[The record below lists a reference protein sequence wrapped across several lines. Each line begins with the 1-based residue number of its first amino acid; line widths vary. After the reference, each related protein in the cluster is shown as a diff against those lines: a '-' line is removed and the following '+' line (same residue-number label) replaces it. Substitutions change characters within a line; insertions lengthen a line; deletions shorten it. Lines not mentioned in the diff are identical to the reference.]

1 MFRYDRAVPRPKTHD
16 EALRGKLLDRAG
28 QLLAAQGPGAL
39 GLRGLAQDVGT
50 STTAVY
56 SLFGGKPGLL
66 RELYLEAFRRFGR
79 WQAAVPVTADPAHD
93 LTELGLAYRAAAL
106 ADPNLYPV
114 LFSSLELDFEPDEET
129 IAAAMSTLAPL
140 LAVVRRGIEAGV
152 FAAESAE
159 ELANSA
165 WGLTHGLVSLE
176 LAGRL
181 VSGPDAEQNYRRA
194 MAAHTRGWLAPLSD

>member
-1 MFRYDRAVPRPKTHD
+1 MPRPKTHD

-93 LTELGLAYRAAAL
+93 LTQLGLAYRAAAL

-140 LAVVRRGIEAGV
+140 LSVVRRGIEAGV
-152 FAAESAE
+152 FVAESPE
-159 ELANSA
+159 ELANSV

-181 VSGPDAEQNYRRA
+181 VSGPDAERNYRRA
-194 MAAHTRGWLAPLSD
+194 MAAHTRGWLAPLSQ